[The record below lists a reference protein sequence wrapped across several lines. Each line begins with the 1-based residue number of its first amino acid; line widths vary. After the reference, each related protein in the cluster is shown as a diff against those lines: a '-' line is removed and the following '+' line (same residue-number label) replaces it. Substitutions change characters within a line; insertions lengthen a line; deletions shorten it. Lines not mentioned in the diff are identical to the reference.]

1 MQITPIFMSKKE
13 EEFKYIS
20 EEDYK
25 TLISIYQQKTF
36 ELFNQNI
43 ALEAKTA
50 TLNKL
55 VEQLTDNINKITKMS
70 EKSPRKR
77 GKSSPIQDEILEDF
91 SDIESE
97 E

>member
-1 MQITPIFMSKKE
+1 MSKKE

-25 TLISIYQQKTF
+25 TLITIYQQKTF

-50 TLNKL
+50 SLNKL

-70 EKSPRKR
+70 ERSSRKR
-77 GKSSPIQDEILEDF
+77 GKTASQDELLVDDFTQQEELE
-91 SDIESE
+91 
-97 E
+97 

>member
-1 MQITPIFMSKKE
+1 MSKKE
-13 EEFKYIS
+13 DEFKYIS

-25 TLISIYQQKTF
+25 TLITIYQQKTF

-50 TLNKL
+50 SLNKL

-70 EKSPRKR
+70 ERTSKRK
-77 GKSSPIQDEILEDF
+77 GKSTPQDEVLIDDF
-91 SDIESE
+91 SAQETQE
-97 E
+97 

>member
-1 MQITPIFMSKKE
+1 MSKKE
-13 EEFKYIS
+13 DEFKYIS

-25 TLISIYQQKTF
+25 TLITIYQQKTF

-50 TLNKL
+50 SLNKL

-70 EKSPRKR
+70 ERSSRKR
-77 GKSSPIQDEILEDF
+77 GKTISQDDNL
-91 SDIESE
+91 SDDLVDKENIE
-97 E
+97 

>member
-1 MQITPIFMSKKE
+1 MSRKE

-25 TLISIYQQKTF
+25 TLITIYQQKTF

-50 TLNKL
+50 SLNKL

-70 EKSPRKR
+70 ERTSKRK
-77 GKSSPIQDEILEDF
+77 GKSTPQDEVLIDDF
-91 SDIESE
+91 SAQETQE
-97 E
+97 

>member
-1 MQITPIFMSKKE
+1 MTKKE

-25 TLISIYQQKTF
+25 TLIAIYQQKTF

-70 EKSPRKR
+70 EKSSRKR
-77 GKSSPIQDEILEDF
+77 GKSTTISEESVGEF
-91 SDIESE
+91 SDTESE